1 VRCYRPPEGI
11 IGRYLECDPDHTK
24 RFSRDGSTKI
34 VTATAEHLLITTK
47 PSRIDA
53 AYGCQRPEKPEVDHG
68 STSQVGHRADQ
79 CEATEVETY
88 PRTFFSYLVEET
100 YKITV

>member
-1 VRCYRPPEGI
+1 LAGILNVTQITPNDSAAMPP
-11 IGRYLECDPDHTK
+11 C
-24 RFSRDGSTKI
+24 DGSIKI